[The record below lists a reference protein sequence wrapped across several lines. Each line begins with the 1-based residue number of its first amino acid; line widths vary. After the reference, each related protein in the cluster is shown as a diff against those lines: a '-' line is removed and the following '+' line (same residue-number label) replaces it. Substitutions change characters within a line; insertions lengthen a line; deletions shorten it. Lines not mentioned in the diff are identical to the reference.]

1 MKKEARAYVSKNVF
15 PILALIVYIALA
27 LYSSLP
33 MLYVNFFFFAVL
45 IAYFAYRGE
54 YSLNTLF
61 NVKSGAF
68 WKNVGI
74 SLLFIVATFLLMTGV
89 QSLFPQLE
97 LGEIKIPAHTPFE
110 IVLFAVQTIIFPPL
124 AEEMFYRKYLISF
137 HRRGTMWMTALFS
150 SILFAATHAL
160 SPFGIATYTILGM
173 GFACAYILHKNIGAN
188 IMAHFLTNL
197 IANGTTIA
205 LDFLY

>member
-1 MKKEARAYVSKNVF
+1 M
-15 PILALIVYIALA
+15 LALIVYLVLA
-27 LYSSLP
+27 LYSTLP
-33 MLYVNFFFFAVL
+33 MLYVNFFFFVTL

-54 YSLNTLF
+54 YSLHTLF
-61 NVKSGAF
+61 DIKSGVF

-74 SLLFIVATFLLMTGV
+74 SLALIVGAFLLMTGV

-97 LGEIKIPAHTPFE
+97 LGEIKIPAHTPFDM
-110 IVLFAVQTIIFPPL
+110 VLFAVQTIIFPPL

-137 HRRGTMWMTALFS
+137 SRTRNTVMTALFS
-150 SILFAATHAL
+150 SILFATTHAL

-188 IMAHFLTNL
+188 MMAHFLTNL
-197 IANGTTIA
+197 IGNGTAIV
-205 LDFLY
+205 LYFLNYPQ

>member
-1 MKKEARAYVSKNVF
+1 MKKEARAYVSKNIF
-15 PILALIVYIALA
+15 PILALIVYLVLA
-27 LYSSLP
+27 LYGSLS
-33 MLYVNFFFFAVL
+33 MLYVNFFFFATL

-54 YSLNTLF
+54 YSLGTLIDI
-61 NVKSGAF
+61 KSCAF

-74 SLLFIVATFLLMTGV
+74 SLAFIIGAFLLMTGV
-89 QSLFPQLE
+89 QSLFPHLE

-110 IVLFAVQTIIFPPL
+110 MVLFAVQTIIFPPL

-137 HRRGTMWMTALFS
+137 HGRGIMWTSALFS
-150 SILFAATHAL
+150 SILFATTHAL

-188 IMAHFLTNL
+188 MMAHFLTNL
-197 IANGTTIA
+197 IGNGTAMA
-205 LDFLY
+205 LYFLN

>member
-1 MKKEARAYVSKNVF
+1 MGKEAKAYVSKNIF
-15 PILALIVYIALA
+15 PMLTFITYLALA
-27 LYSSLP
+27 LYSSFS

-54 YSLNTLF
+54 YSFRALF
-61 NVKSGAF
+61 DVKSGAF

-74 SLLFIVATFLLMTGV
+74 SLLFIVGAFLLMTGV

-110 IVLFAVQTIIFPPL
+110 MVLFAVQTIIFPPL

-137 HRRGTMWMTALFS
+137 RGRGIMWMSALFS

-173 GFACAYILHKNIGAN
+173 GFACAYIMHKNIGAN

-197 IANGTTIA
+197 IANGTAIA
-205 LDFLY
+205 LYFLH